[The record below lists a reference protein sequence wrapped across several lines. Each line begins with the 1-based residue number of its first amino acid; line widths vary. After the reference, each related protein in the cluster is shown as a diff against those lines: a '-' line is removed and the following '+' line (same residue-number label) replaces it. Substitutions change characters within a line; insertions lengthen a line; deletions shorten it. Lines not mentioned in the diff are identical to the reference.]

1 MMKLHEALVTIK
13 NECDIHVNCNDCS
26 LSWSDGCCGIKSDFP
41 KDWRIKKPVFKL
53 FEEGEE

>member
-1 MMKLHEALVTIK
+1 MKLHKALETIK
-13 NECDIHVNCNDCS
+13 NECSIHVTCNDCP